1 MITIKAPDARLAQE
15 QLDKFAK
22 QIPFATALT
31 LTNVAKLVQKGE
43 VSVMEKRFDR
53 PTKTT
58 LNSVFVKPALKNR
71 LQAKVWLKDT
81 FGSGIPAD
89 KYLQAQVYGGT
100 RSRKRFE
107 KALIRRGLM
116 RPDQY
121 AMPNKAFFDQYGNIK
136 GQLAMKI
143 LSGLGAAES
152 TAGSQHNAT
161 KSKRSRRKGNADRYF
176 VGEVD
181 GEAGVWERKKI
192 GREIGVRPVFIFTE
206 AAPRY
211 RVRVPFFKIA
221 DNIIKANF
229 DKEFEKAFEK
239 AVSTA
244 R

>member
-1 MITIKAPDARLAQE
+1 MITIRTPDVKVAQE
-15 QLDKFAK
+15 QLEKFAK
-22 QIPFATALT
+22 QVPFATALT
-31 LTNVAKLVQKGE
+31 LTNLAKRVQKGE
-43 VSVMEKRFDR
+43 VAVMEKRFDR
-53 PTKTT
+53 PTRTT
-58 LNSVFVKPALKNR
+58 LNSVFIKPAAKSR
-71 LQAKVWLKDT
+71 LQAKVWLKDA
-81 FGSGIPAD
+81 FGASIPAD

-121 AMPNKAFFDQYGNIK
+121 AMPNSAFFDQHGNIK

-161 KSKRSRRKGNADRYF
+161 NSKRSRKKGNAWRYF

-181 GEAGVWERKKI
+181 GETGLWERKKI
-192 GREIGVRPVFIFTE
+192 GREVGVRPVFIFTD

-221 DNIIKANF
+221 DNIVKAHI
-229 DKEFEKAFEK
+229 DAEFAKAFEQ
-239 AVSTA
+239 AVATA